1 MIYIFQ
7 KGIKKAAFAAET
19 ENCMK
24 RAICLL
30 LCPVCVLLFSAC
42 GKKPVISTEAPTTSV
57 INLMPDGSIIVGEL
71 PGGQYAAPNANVQQP
86 SAPVATPT
94 EAPTTEAQ
102 IDWIIDVYNTVY
114 NNTKADASFLG
125 SDSIVISDISV
136 DGIKNSGVDS
146 IVHSVMEAV
155 YKPQNLPLP
164 PYSTENPFPVCIF
177 HVEDAQT
184 AEWKDLGN
192 GQAEIVIY
200 PKQSINSTLGTGQ
213 GKMFN
218 VINDISVIF
227 DYMPNFAY
235 GWSEGDIASNVKT
248 IYDGGYCRVV
258 YDRVSMKMISA
269 EYVMKLS
276 VEISNFEILFAGHNV
291 SVAMTYTQTF
301 PAVG

>member
-1 MIYIFQ
+1 
-7 KGIKKAAFAAET
+7 
-19 ENCMK
+19 MK

-30 LCPVCVLLFSAC
+30 LCLVCVLLFSAC

-57 INLMPDGSIIVGEL
+57 LNLMPDGSIIVGEL
-71 PGGQYAAPNANVQQP
+71 PGGQYADPNANVQQP

-94 EAPTTEAQ
+94 EEPTTEAQ

-114 NNTKADASFLG
+114 NNTKADVSFLG

-301 PAVG
+301 PATA

>member
-1 MIYIFQ
+1 M
-7 KGIKKAAFAAET
+7 KKS
-19 ENCMK
+19 
-24 RAICLL
+24 ICFLL
-30 LCPVCVLLFSAC
+30 VVVCVFGFSAC

-71 PGGQYAAPNANVQQP
+71 TSGQYAQYVDPNVNAQNPQTQQTT
-86 SAPVATPT
+86 APVEQQTV
-94 EAPTTEAQ
+94 APTTEAQ
-102 IDWIIDVYNTVY
+102 ISWIIDVYNTVY

-125 SDSIVISDISV
+125 SDNIVISDITV
-136 DGIKNSGVDS
+136 DGVKNSGVDS
-146 IVHSVMEAV
+146 IVHSVMDAI

-164 PYSTENPFPVCIF
+164 PYSAENPFPVCIF
-177 HVEDAQT
+177 HEEDAQS

-192 GQAEIVIY
+192 GQAELIIY

-235 GWSEGDIASNVKT
+235 GWSEGDTASNVKT
-248 IYDGGYCRVV
+248 VYDGGYCRVV

-269 EYVMKLS
+269 EYVMKLT
-276 VEISNFEILFAGHNV
+276 VEISNFEILFAAHNV
-291 SVAMTYTQTF
+291 SVVMTYTQTF

>member
-1 MIYIFQ
+1 
-7 KGIKKAAFAAET
+7 
-19 ENCMK
+19 MK

-30 LCPVCVLLFSAC
+30 LCLVCVLLFSAC
-42 GKKPVISTEAPTTSV
+42 GKKPVISTEAPTTRV
-57 INLMPDGSIIVGEL
+57 LNLMPDGSIIVGEL
-71 PGGQYAAPNANVQQP
+71 PGGQYADPNANVQQP

-114 NNTKADASFLG
+114 NNTKVDASFLG

-136 DGIKNSGVDS
+136 DGVKNSGVDS

-301 PAVG
+301 PATA

>member
-1 MIYIFQ
+1 M
-7 KGIKKAAFAAET
+7 KK
-19 ENCMK
+19 
-24 RAICLL
+24 AICLL
-30 LCPVCVLLFSAC
+30 LVAVCVLSLSAC

-71 PGGQYAAPNANVQQP
+71 TGDPYAQYTSPDANAQTTAPVVQQTVP
-86 SAPVATPT
+86 A
-94 EAPTTEAQ
+94 TTEAQ
-102 IDWIIDVYNTVY
+102 IGWIIDVYNTVY
-114 NNTKADASFLG
+114 NNTKADANFLG
-125 SDSIVISDISV
+125 SDSIVISDIMV
-136 DGIKNSGVDS
+136 DGVKNSGVDS
-146 IVHSVMEAV
+146 IVHSVMEAI

-177 HVEDAQT
+177 HEEDAQS

-192 GQAEIVIY
+192 GQAELIIY

-227 DYMPNFAY
+227 DYMPNFSY
-235 GWSEGDIASNVKT
+235 GWSEGDTKDNVKT
-248 IYDGGYCRVV
+248 IYDGGYCKII

-269 EYVMKLS
+269 EYVMKLT
-276 VEISNFEILFAGHNV
+276 VEISNFEILFASHNV

>member
-1 MIYIFQ
+1 M
-7 KGIKKAAFAAET
+7 KKA
-19 ENCMK
+19 
-24 RAICLL
+24 ICIFLCLALVLL
-30 LCPVCVLLFSAC
+30 LAAC
-42 GKKPVISTEAPTTSV
+42 GNKPVISTEAPTTSV

-71 PGGQYAAPNANVQQP
+71 TQGQPADPDAQVQQTT
-86 SAPVATPT
+86 APVVQPAEVATT
-94 EAPTTEAQ
+94 QAQ
-102 IDWIIDVYNTVY
+102 IGWIIDVYNTVY

-125 SDSIVISDISV
+125 SDSIVISDIMV
-136 DGIKNSGVDS
+136 DGVKNSGVDG
-146 IVHSVMEAV
+146 IVRSVMEKI
-155 YKPQNLPLP
+155 YTPQTLPLP

-177 HVEDAQT
+177 NEEDAQS

-192 GQAEIVIY
+192 GQAELVIY
-200 PKQSINSTLGTGQ
+200 PKQSVNSTLGTGQ

-235 GWSEGDIASNVKT
+235 GWAEGDTASNVKT

-269 EYVMKLS
+269 EYVMKLK
-276 VEISNFEILFAGHNV
+276 VEINNFEILFAGHNV
-291 SVAMTYTQTF
+291 SVEMTYTQTF